1 MNTLRQNLEQ
11 GIPQVI
17 DTEDIPVNTM
27 RRYAKGVEQSCLELH
42 KLLYWGLADNNPNVI
57 VFTDDPDEP
66 DKYVS
71 LTDKHNN
78 PCYSTFTE
86 GNSATDIGVRGVN
99 PSFEGVINP
108 TTVVHA
114 DVEALQDFTDRGAPA
129 ALLEAMDAVRLFNG
143 FISREIVKPYLR
155 KVAEIFEMN
164 PDEYM
169 THFFPK
175 GVRAHTLTRVI
186 MYHLQAREGM
196 RPVGETDGVP
206 LLIKQHN
213 DKSSFTVDSVQTSS
227 GLQYYNV
234 QKRQWENAGTE
245 IACFRGSADSF
256 LPEHVPPT
264 AHRVVFE
271 EGLAEKAA
279 PHLVEAGIG
288 RIAVPTFVSPT
299 PAK

>member
-17 DTEDIPVNTM
+17 DTQDIPINTM
-27 RRYAKGVEQSCLELH
+27 RRYSEGVEQSCLNLHELIY
-42 KLLYWGLADNNPNVI
+42 LGLSDGNPNI
-57 VFTDDPDEP
+57 TIFTDDEGEP

-71 LTDKHNN
+71 LKDKNGQ
-78 PCYSTFTE
+78 PCYGNFVA
-86 GNSATDIGVRGVN
+86 GNSATDVGVRGVN
-99 PSFEGVINP
+99 PGFEGVINP

-114 DVEALQDFTDRGAPA
+114 DVEALQDYSDRGAPA

-155 KVAEIFEMN
+155 QVAEAFGMK
-164 PDEYM
+164 PDQYLA
-169 THFFPK
+169 HFFPD
-175 GVRAHTLTRVI
+175 GVRSHTLTRVI

-213 DKSSFTVDSVQTSS
+213 DKSAFTVDSVQTSS
-227 GLQYYNV
+227 GLQYYNA
-234 QKRQWENAGTE
+234 QTKQWENAGTE
-245 IACFRGSADSF
+245 VACFRGSADSF
-256 LPEHVPPT
+256 LPKYVPPT

-271 EGLAEKAA
+271 EGLAENAA
-279 PHLVEAGIG
+279 PNLVKAGIG
-288 RIAVPTFVSPT
+288 RIAIPTFVSPT
-299 PAK
+299 PI